1 MISNITNKI
10 ISDGKKEN
18 DCLVAEGMHTPSY
31 LLSIQKVDFETLP
44 PTPSFPTEFL
54 MTYLGMGKGISC
66 NHTYNLISHKPPLI
80 MSSLGGHL

>member
-1 MISNITNKI
+1 MIVWLQKVCIPPLIALSWR
-10 ISDGKKEN
+10 DFWF
-18 DCLVAEGMHTPSY
+18 D

-44 PTPSFPTEFL
+44 PSSSFPTEFL